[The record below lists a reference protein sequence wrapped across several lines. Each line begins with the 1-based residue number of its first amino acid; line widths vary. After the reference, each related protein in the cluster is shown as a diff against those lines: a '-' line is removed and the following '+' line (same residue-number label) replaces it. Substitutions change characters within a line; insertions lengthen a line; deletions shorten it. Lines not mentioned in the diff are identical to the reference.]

1 MSEIMCSN
9 LMSLWNMITKENLA
23 ERVQVKEM
31 KNRIHMKN
39 EMMQ

>member
-23 ERVQVKEM
+23 EHVQVKGV
-31 KNRIHMKN
+31 KNRIQMKS